1 MEPLSLLAG
10 RQVVDTWAL
19 VLPFSIILYQDV
31 IFTVFLSF
39 PPTTLALYA
48 LLLQVSLRTL

>member
-1 MEPLSLLAG
+1 MEPHSLLAG